1 MAREFS
7 YDGRSFPD
15 PDPSK
20 TPDQIREEMTSFFP
34 DLANA
39 TIEEVKDGDRTIYK
53 FVRRVGTKG
62 S

>member
-1 MAREFS
+1 
-7 YDGRSFPD
+7 
-15 PDPSK
+15 
-20 TPDQIREEMTSFFP
+20 MTSFFP